1 MESFDGLAILAT
13 NLRANLDDAL
23 TRRLDVVVDFP
34 MPDARLRLALW
45 DRCLGSRVP
54 RAPDLA
60 LEFCASAFELSGG
73 NIRSAT
79 VAAAYLAAAEERSLT
94 TADLV
99 AGVHREYRKLG
110 RLTLEAEF
118 GEYFASMR

>member
-23 TRRLDVVVDFP
+23 IRRLDVVVDFP
-34 MPDARLRLALW
+34 LPDAGLRRGLW
-45 DRCLGSRVP
+45 DRCLGTHVP
-54 RAPDLA
+54 RAGDLD
-60 LEFCASAFELSGG
+60 LDFCASAFELSGG
-73 NIRSAT
+73 NIRSS
-79 VAAAYLAAAEERSLT
+79 VIAAAYLAAQEDRPIG

-110 RLTLEAEF
+110 RLTLETEF
-118 GEYFASMR
+118 GRYFAALR